1 MLCSLTRKK
10 MLPDEMSRIV
20 GKTYTFDDGNS
31 ITVVQIKRRDE
42 DQYWVTYATNT
53 GPGVPAKFVLE
64 WNQFKEHYGHLFP

>member
-1 MLCSLTRKK
+1 MLCLLRMM

-42 DQYWVTYATNT
+42 DQFWVTYSVST

-64 WNQFKEHYGHLFP
+64 YNQFKDHYGHLFTT